1 MLWMNGYSSFK
12 WHQSVTVYMGI
23 ENYIGNICSHYFD
36 IILEKM
42 KYIAIYFREKVD
54 YWLYLLVGVD

>member
-23 ENYIGNICSHYFD
+23 ENYIKIYVAITLD
-36 IILEKM
+36 IILEK
-42 KYIAIYFREKVD
+42 KWNI
-54 YWLYLLVGVD
+54 